1 MKKDLVKKAIFA
13 LKNGEIICYPTDTLY
28 GLGVDIKNDSAIKNL
43 FDIKKRPF
51 DFPISVACKDI
62 SSIEDIAYLSDF
74 SKNVIKKFLP
84 GKLSIILNKKDSV
97 SDILTAGHDK
107 ISIRIPNNS
116 TTLNIIKNFG
126 PITCTSANIHGE
138 STPNVINEINM
149 LFKNKISVYID
160 EGVLSDK
167 PSTIIDLS
175 SDEIKILR
183 KGSISKKEIMAA
195 IENE

>member
-1 MKKDLVKKAIFA
+1 
-13 LKNGEIICYPTDTLY
+13 
-28 GLGVDIKNDSAIKNL
+28 
-43 FDIKKRPF
+43 
-51 DFPISVACKDI
+51 
-62 SSIEDIAYLSDF
+62 
-74 SKNVIKKFLP
+74 
-84 GKLSIILNKKDSV
+84 
-97 SDILTAGHDK
+97 
-107 ISIRIPNNS
+107 
-116 TTLNIIKNFG
+116 
-126 PITCTSANIHGE
+126 
-138 STPNVINEINM
+138 M